1 MSPARISAT
10 KMVRLLFCK
19 SCTLALSHLDA
30 WRATVLA
37 ATTIAN
43 IVKSSL
49 GPMGLD
55 KMLVDNIG
63 VRCVRVAGLA
73 ATDRTLRL

>member
-1 MSPARISAT
+1 MSLARTSAT
-10 KMVRLLFCK
+10 KMVRLLICK
-19 SCTLALSHLDA
+19 SCIFALSHLDA
-30 WRATVLA
+30 PCATVLA

-55 KMLVDNIG
+55 KMLVENIG
-63 VRCVRVAGLA
+63 VRCLRVAGLA
-73 ATDRTLRL
+73 GD

>member
-1 MSPARISAT
+1 
-10 KMVRLLFCK
+10 
-19 SCTLALSHLDA
+19 
-30 WRATVLA
+30 
-37 ATTIAN
+37 
-43 IVKSSL
+43 
-49 GPMGLD
+49 MGLD